1 MSEEKKLVT
10 VISIA
15 LVAIVMTACSATYTV
30 KFGKKCTPDHKE
42 WSYVWF
48 VEKEGNNV
56 AKENCKKG
64 K

>member
-1 MSEEKKLVT
+1 MSEEKKMLT

-15 LVAIVMTACSATYTV
+15 IIAIFMTACSATYTV
-30 KFGKKCTPDHKE
+30 KFVNKLAPHHKE

-56 AKENCKKG
+56 AKENCKEK

>member
-1 MSEEKKLVT
+1 MKIVAILVT
-10 VISIA
+10 GLILA
-15 LVAIVMTACSATYTV
+15 GCSGHINPPSV

-56 AKENCKKG
+56 AKENCKEK

>member
-1 MSEEKKLVT
+1 MSIGSKIKT
-10 VISIA
+10 VLAIA
-15 LVAIVMTACSATYTV
+15 FIASVLTACTTKYTV

-56 AKENCKKG
+56 AKANCKKG

>member
-1 MSEEKKLVT
+1 MLDEKKIIT
-10 VISIA
+10 ICTAAIIA
-15 LVAIVMTACSATYTV
+15 IFMTACSASYTV

-56 AKENCKKG
+56 AKENCKEK

>member
-1 MSEEKKLVT
+1 MSEEKQLIT

-15 LVAIVMTACSATYTV
+15 IIALFMTACSAKYTV
-30 KFGKKCTPDHKE
+30 KFGKKCTTDHKE

-56 AKENCKKG
+56 AKENRKEKK
-64 K
+64 

>member
-1 MSEEKKLVT
+1 MKIIIMLSLAFVLTLLV
-10 VISIA
+10 
-15 LVAIVMTACSATYTV
+15 ACSATHTI

-42 WSYVWF
+42 WSYIWF

-56 AKENCKKG
+56 AKENCKEK